1 MANAAS
7 RNYQK
12 GQERLV
18 MRKIFVGFVFLV
30 LLVWIFF
37 PRTKHPYGRETYVV
51 VSDPMIVLS
60 WSPAE
65 KELTR
70 IFIPSDIAADG
81 THGYGTYTLAAFW
94 RLGEI
99 DKKDGTVLSETFS
112 EALGIPIDGYIGAKN
127 GTVLSPFIFSLKNIL
142 GAYRTNIPLLTFIQL
157 AWQLDVE
164 RPNHVNTYDFS
175 NNPPAIS
182 QLTQLPDGSAQ
193 QILDPQRVD
202 AQLAHVF
209 EDDAARKEPVTAA
222 VYNTTDMPSL
232 GNRVGRLFTNLGVSV
247 VTVGNDTPEIKTC
260 TLTGSLQALK
270 SKSAAIIMSVLGCTS
285 TIGKTSRANLILRV
299 GSSYA
304 KRFLPN

>member
-1 MANAAS
+1 
-7 RNYQK
+7 
-12 GQERLV
+12 

-127 GTVLSPFIFSLKNIL
+127 GTVLE
-142 GAYRTNIPLLTFIQL
+142 RT
-157 AWQLDVE
+157 
-164 RPNHVNTYDFS
+164 R
-175 NNPPAIS
+175 
-182 QLTQLPDGSAQ
+182 
-193 QILDPQRVD
+193 
-202 AQLAHVF
+202 
-209 EDDAARKEPVTAA
+209 
-222 VYNTTDMPSL
+222 
-232 GNRVGRLFTNLGVSV
+232 
-247 VTVGNDTPEIKTC
+247 
-260 TLTGSLQALK
+260 
-270 SKSAAIIMSVLGCTS
+270 LGCC
-285 TIGKTSRANLILRV
+285 SRFARGLKYFFEMVRARIIC
-299 GSSYA
+299 G
-304 KRFLPN
+304 